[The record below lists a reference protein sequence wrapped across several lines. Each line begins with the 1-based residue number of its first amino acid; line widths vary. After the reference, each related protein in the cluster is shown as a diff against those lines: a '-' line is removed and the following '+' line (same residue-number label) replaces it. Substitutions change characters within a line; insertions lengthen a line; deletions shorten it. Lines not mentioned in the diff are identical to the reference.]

1 MRKKII
7 KRFLCLALAVQM
19 LLTSVVHAVTPSSV
33 SVDSSRLDDLILRF
47 GQNWETAYEDKRRE
61 RISSQAKMENVV
73 SVVIP
78 TIDLPARE
86 KNETVDLLSEDEGLI
101 QVTDYTMTTM
111 ENTLINQDF
120 TTSDTAISG
129 LEIADQMIAEIQDET
144 TKDTKVEE
152 PAIDDELTVKELE
165 SSVDT
170 QMPEEDKNPS
180 ENETLETL
188 EPSDGNSFEDVK
200 EDNLLDEDEDENQ
213 DVQEIGRASCRERV

>member
-1 MRKKII
+1 MNVKTCSQILRLTFNVDFPSCIKNRSTTFIVTRFEQVASEKKFHCVFLRFHHEETVLVTSNIEMQNRKTVFLVCDWENVESQKKQIPKGDVFCRRERKEGCRMRKKII
-7 KRFLCLALAVQM
+7 TRFLCLALAVQM

-101 QVTDYTMTTM
+101 QVTDYTTG
-111 ENTLINQDF
+111 
-120 TTSDTAISG
+120 S
-129 LEIADQMIAEIQDET
+129 
-144 TKDTKVEE
+144 
-152 PAIDDELTVKELE
+152 
-165 SSVDT
+165 
-170 QMPEEDKNPS
+170 
-180 ENETLETL
+180 
-188 EPSDGNSFEDVK
+188 
-200 EDNLLDEDEDENQ
+200 
-213 DVQEIGRASCRERV
+213 RC